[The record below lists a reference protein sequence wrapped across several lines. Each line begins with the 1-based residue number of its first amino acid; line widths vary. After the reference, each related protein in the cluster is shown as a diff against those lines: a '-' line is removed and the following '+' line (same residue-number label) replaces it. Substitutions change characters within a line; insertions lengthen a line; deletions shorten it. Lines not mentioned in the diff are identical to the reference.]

1 MMSGSRKSG
10 LGHASVRWGV
20 SLFLV
25 VIVAVSSGCGT
36 TTENGDPTRAAAS
49 SNTPN
54 LGVLSV
60 DSVHSAGSRAT
71 RTWHSDP
78 VLVDIDLEI
87 RPLSQASRLGASL
100 IYTSEGHS
108 EEFLIVWLRSTT
120 PGDLAVEDLRDGV
133 FEDPRAYRDN
143 AVDIKLEDI
152 KMDSEVA
159 LTRALELGGKEFIAE
174 HQQLSWPA
182 SLKLER
188 EDSFTETGPL
198 RWIATFESSSLIMHF
213 FIDDST
219 GALIETRVFDQIP

>member
-1 MMSGSRKSG
+1 MISVGTKSG
-10 LGHASVRWGV
+10 LGHSSARCAV
-20 SLFLV
+20 LLALV
-25 VIVAVSSGCGT
+25 TIVAVSSGCGT
-36 TTENGDPTRAAAS
+36 STENGDPTRAAAS

-60 DSVHSAGSRAT
+60 DSVHSAGSRAAW
-71 RTWHSDP
+71 TWHSDP
-78 VLVDIDLEI
+78 VLVDIDLEV
-87 RPLSQASRLGASL
+87 RPLSQASKLGASL
-100 IYTSEGHS
+100 IYTSEGHP
-108 EEFLIVWLRSTT
+108 EEFLIVWLRSTA
-120 PGDLAVEDLRDGV
+120 PGDLAVEDLKDGT
-133 FEDPRAYRDN
+133 FEDPRAYRAN
-143 AVDIKLEDI
+143 AVDIKLEDM

-188 EDSFTETGPL
+188 EDSFTEAGPL
-198 RWIATFESSSLIMHF
+198 RWIATFESGSLIMHL